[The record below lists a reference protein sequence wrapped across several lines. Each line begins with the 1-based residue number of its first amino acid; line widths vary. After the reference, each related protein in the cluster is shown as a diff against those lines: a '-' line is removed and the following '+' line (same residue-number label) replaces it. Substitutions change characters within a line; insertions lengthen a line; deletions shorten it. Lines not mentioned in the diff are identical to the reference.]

1 MELILIVDWNLT
13 FLNLII
19 YQNTMLMI
27 HLFTQFLMKVEFVKL
42 LRKLRLWDSFAR
54 WAVIHTKKFFNKFV
68 QVIKSIR
75 LKLPSTIIVKLLVEP
90 DSTLII
96 VFVLQEEMLQPYTMT
111 STIKFWILMH
121 FYYKIW
127 VQNIKDIVLI

>member
-1 MELILIVDWNLT
+1 MELILIVDWNPT

-19 YQNTMLMI
+19 YLNTILMI
-27 HLFTQFLMKVEFVKL
+27 HRFTQFLMKVEFVKL
-42 LRKLRLWDSFAR
+42 LKKLRLWDSFAR
-54 WAVIHTKKFFNKFV
+54 WAVTHMKKFFNKFV

-75 LKLPSTIIVKLLVEP
+75 LKLPSTIIAKLLVEP
-90 DSTLII
+90 DLMLII
-96 VFVLQEEMLQPYTMT
+96 VFVLLEEMLQHYTMT
-111 STIKFWILMH
+111 SMIKFWILMH